1 MYVPLVRVSGSH
13 TIFGEP
19 AILRGKFRCD
29 PLILDPELIKKNLV
43 MEEVVLRD
51 GTVVAHM

>member
-1 MYVPLVRVSGSH
+1 MTRLVGVSGSH

-43 MEEVVLRD
+43 MKEVIRRD